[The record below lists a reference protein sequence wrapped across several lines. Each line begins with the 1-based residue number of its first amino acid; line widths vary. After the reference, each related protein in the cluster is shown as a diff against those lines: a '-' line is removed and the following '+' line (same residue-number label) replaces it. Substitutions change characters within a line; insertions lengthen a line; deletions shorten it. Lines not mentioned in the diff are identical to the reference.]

1 MISRHAYK
9 VERVA
14 NLFKGAAAKQIID
27 EGRHPLVEYAKPKQR
42 PPRMWAAHAWKVY
55 LNSEE
60 AIENTIHYVED
71 NREKENKVKQKWEFV
86 NPTWRLNDSFR
97 SQQHIHRGTDVVLS
111 HQAFPNQNRVDTGC
125 FQSLHVLPRANAAFT
140 D

>member
-1 MISRHAYK
+1 MDLQSRYGKVTRRFGRVKILSEHTHLVICRHTYK

-27 EGRHPLVEYAKPKQR
+27 EGRHPLAEYAKPKQR

-71 NREKENKVKQKWEFV
+71 NREKENKVKQKWDFV
-86 NPTWRLNDSFR
+86 TSFAGI
-97 SQQHIHRGTDVVLS
+97 QRGGWTTYSLS
-111 HQAFPNQNRVDTGC
+111 ENSSSA
-125 FQSLHVLPRANAAFT
+125 
-140 D
+140 